1 MLRTS
6 LISVAILAAP
16 PAPAAG
22 LVASYVVE
30 RGDAPRVKDA
40 SGAAG
45 GDAAAV
51 EVVFGMGRSASQG
64 FVAAAGHA
72 EGGAMVSRGPRTAGG
87 LCPEQ
92 AVRLP

>member
-6 LISVAILAAP
+6 MISVAILAAL
-16 PAPAAG
+16 PAQAAG
-22 LVASYVVE
+22 LAASYVVE
-30 RGDAPRVKDA
+30 RGDAARVKDA

-45 GDAAAV
+45 VNVAAV

-72 EGGAMVSRGPRTAGG
+72 ESGVMVSRGPRTGTG